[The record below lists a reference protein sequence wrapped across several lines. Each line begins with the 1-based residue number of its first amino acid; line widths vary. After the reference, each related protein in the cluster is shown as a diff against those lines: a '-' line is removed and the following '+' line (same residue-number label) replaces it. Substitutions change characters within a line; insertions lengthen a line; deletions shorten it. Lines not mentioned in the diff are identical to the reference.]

1 MESPWTKP
9 HSVCKAKYTIHSHY
23 RPHFKDTEHDNTT
36 CKKTK
41 TIRGLLH
48 WIVSQVLH
56 IPCISISKVTT
67 TCTITEISDH
77 WQNHQPKTQQYGS
90 HYTSRERL
98 TTYQAQ
104 IQAVDLCTCCSIQNL
119 LFSWRRTTRTT
130 RTNGN
135 PMSHWSSNVQN
146 EKWQYQRWR
155 DKPGFRETDT
165 TCSEP
170 KHCSLCKQVLVRRS
184 NTQTL
189 LS

>member
-1 MESPWTKP
+1 MGTQAHPFVFIPPHKHLTKDFQKWNL
-9 HSVCKAKYTIHSHY
+9 HEQNLIVCKAKYTMHSHY

-41 TIRGLLH
+41 TIRGLPH

-67 TCTITEISDH
+67 TRTITEISDH
-77 WQNHQPKTQQYGS
+77 WQNLQPKTQQYGS

-119 LFSWRRTTRTT
+119 LFSWRRRTTTTRT
-130 RTNGN
+130 
-135 PMSHWSSNVQN
+135 
-146 EKWQYQRWR
+146 KWKSY
-155 DKPGFRETDT
+155 E
-165 TCSEP
+165 
-170 KHCSLCKQVLVRRS
+170 SLVI
-184 NTQTL
+184 
-189 LS
+189 